1 MGRPSLSSK
10 TDPYFRRYRHGMEIS
25 PARLACTA
33 PATGRFGETCEHAR
47 THGLSPD
54 PQAFVARFI
63 ANGTHA
69 PKASVPEHGAESP
82 DVLRRVA

>member
-1 MGRPSLSSK
+1 M
-10 TDPYFRRYRHGMEIS
+10 DIA
-25 PARLACTA
+25 PARLSACA

-69 PKASVPEHGAESP
+69 PKASVAEDGAESL

>member
-1 MGRPSLSSK
+1 M
-10 TDPYFRRYRHGMEIS
+10 DIS
-25 PARLACTA
+25 PARLSSAA

-63 ANGTHA
+63 ENGTHA
-69 PKASVPEHGAESP
+69 PKTLGTEQSREGL
-82 DVLRRVA
+82 DVLSRVA

>member
-1 MGRPSLSSK
+1 MM
-10 TDPYFRRYRHGMEIS
+10 DIS
-25 PARLACTA
+25 PARLPCSA

-69 PKASVPEHGAESP
+69 PKVSVAEDACERA
-82 DVLRRVA
+82 DVVRRVA